1 MTPIECLRAYN
12 RMTGRIGAVL
22 PESRGNLAE
31 AERFLAWCAH
41 KRVTPKHW
49 IAARHEANGWA
60 YQISLTDLTDADAE
74 FRERWDAWGADRM
87 AQMDQE
93 RSDRAK
99 VVEDTDR
106 RKSTTILGEAMKA
119 AYADE
124 PATCMLIGQ
133 PLTGGWNPDSAWC
146 RDCELSLACK
156 QTKTRTRGRDARG

>member
-1 MTPIECLRAYN
+1 MTPIDCLRAYN
-12 RMTGRIGAVL
+12 RMTGRIGEVL
-22 PESRGNLAE
+22 PESSDNLTV

-74 FRERWDAWGADRM
+74 FRERWDTWGADRM

-106 RKSTTILGEAMKA
+106 RKSTTILGESMKA
-119 AYADE
+119 AYASE

-133 PLTGGWNPDSAWC
+133 SLTGGWHPDSTWC
-146 RDCELSLACK
+146 CNCELSLACK
-156 QTKTRTRGRDARG
+156 QSKHTMEARGARS